1 MVFSLGIFAFY
12 HHGFSVPGGVLRPH
26 PAFSVLH
33 LTNLIAAIKCR
44 PIINMAR
51 LVAYPQEGTSVVLN
65 LEYWRKHAQSYGLWP
80 TLKHLGHR
88 LGNQVVP
95 HTTLVCIYITLQVP
109 DKQFL
114 KVPEGLTGRFLAAD
128 ELHALTAIC
137 EYGISK
143 EFLSDALAKGDE
155 CYALL
160 QGSRVVTFGWYSR
173 QATAVNEE
181 LTLHFD
187 PAYVYMYFGY
197 THPDYRGKR
206 LHAFGM
212 THALRSYTERGGKG
226 LVSFVESDNFA
237 SLRSCERMGYKEAG
251 RIRSTKIGGKYRIR
265 ASKGCD
271 AFGFRLVPNKIPAR
285 TVPA

>member
-1 MVFSLGIFAFY
+1 M
-12 HHGFSVPGGVLRPH
+12 
-26 PAFSVLH
+26 
-33 LTNLIAAIKCR
+33 
-44 PIINMAR
+44 
-51 LVAYPQEGTSVVLN
+51 LN
-65 LEYWRKHAQSYGLWP
+65 LEYWRSHAQSYGLWP

-88 LGNQVVP
+88 VGNRVVP
-95 HTTLVCIYITLQVP
+95 HTTLVCIYITLQDA
-109 DKQFL
+109 DKQYL
-114 KVPEGLTGRFLAAD
+114 KVPESFAGRFLAAD
-128 ELHALTAIC
+128 ELHALAAAG

-143 EFLSDALAKGDE
+143 EFLSGALAKGDA

-160 QGSRVVTFGWYSR
+160 QGSRVAAFGWYSR
-173 QATAVNEE
+173 QATAVNDE

-212 THALRSYTERGGKG
+212 THALRAYTERGRKG

-251 RIRSTKIGGKYRIR
+251 RIRSARIGGKYWIR
-265 ASKGCD
+265 AGKGCD
-271 AFGFRLVPNKIPAR
+271 AFGFRLVPSKISA
-285 TVPA
+285 